1 MKLHKSYLEEKN
13 ALKKVLHTNTTMK
26 DLFCFFSFLK
36 TQKQFFKWPLVN
48 HWRRRETLIFSETHK
63 KWKVEMICVV

>member
-26 DLFCFFSFLK
+26 DLFCFFISQDTK
-36 TQKQFFKWPLVN
+36 TVL
-48 HWRRRETLIFSETHK
+48 
-63 KWKVEMICVV
+63 